1 MKTFAKTFAV
11 IALAWAIL
19 SFLVLP
25 ALDASYGVGPASRSA
40 HRMAQDLRSA
50 LPEQSAIDTASVSLP
65 ARQVSNAAAF
75 LDMASEASQGVLR
88 LQTVEV
94 VVSSATIIIL
104 AICIFGTCKRDA
116 NTAAS

>member
-25 ALDASYGVGPASRSA
+25 ALDASYGVGPMSRSA
-40 HRMAQDLRSA
+40 HRMAHDLRSA

-65 ARQVSNAAAF
+65 ARQVVNSAVY
-75 LDMASEASQGVLR
+75 LDWAGEASQGVLR
-88 LQTVEV
+88 LQNIEIL
-94 VVSSATIIIL
+94 VSSAAIIIL
-104 AICIFGTCKRDA
+104 SICIFATCKRDA
-116 NTAAS
+116 NTAA